1 MPDSLH
7 SRSHLYHAIKTL
19 KKKKTVFCVVSL
31 GRLLSRTL
39 VTIRHVSLIFD
50 FLTMPK
56 NSITSEERSIE
67 LLFQPSNWQVAPYAA
82 QLSLN
87 DSEILPLQGYNC
99 PAAQDRIAM
108 PAEQTWERIKLLG
121 VLLCWSPSWI
131 SLHCTGILRNKA
143 SWSVTSATTTRL
155 QQGCPLQ
162 NATQYRETEL
172 RHPSSSEMSSLFQ
185 FMPEQADL
193 KLFDPSRDAG

>member
-67 LLFQPSNWQVAPYAA
+67 LLSFNHQTDRWHLMQHSCRWMTLKSSLSKDTTAL
-82 QLSLN
+82 QLKTGLQCQLNRPERESSSLG
-87 DSEILPLQGYNC
+87 SYFAGL
-99 PAAQDRIAM
+99 
-108 PAEQTWERIKLLG
+108 PAESPYTALVFLGIKLVEAWLPQPPPD
-121 VLLCWSPSWI
+121 C
-131 SLHCTGILRNKA
+131 
-143 SWSVTSATTTRL
+143 
-155 QQGCPLQ
+155 
-162 NATQYRETEL
+162 
-172 RHPSSSEMSSLFQ
+172 
-185 FMPEQADL
+185 
-193 KLFDPSRDAG
+193 SRDALSKMQLNIGKLNCGTHPAVKCPLCSSSCLNKLT